1 MELKIG
7 DAIFIRLPYHG
18 IVRHIIRR
26 ITPTLYVS
34 DKGIKFKKEG
44 LRILGARRGGPYAG
58 QLPTPKL
65 LLEWRMQEAQIKLV
79 GSP

>member
-44 LRILGARRGGPYAG
+44 LRILGAP
-58 QLPTPKL
+58 
-65 LLEWRMQEAQIKLV
+65 
-79 GSP
+79 